1 MLKALRYLKPFWL
14 SVVAIICLVFGQVQ
28 CELALPDYM
37 SNIMTYGIQYG
48 GITSSTPQA
57 LRSSTFEHMELFMSE
72 EDISTLES
80 SYTLIHQGDTEYL
93 SEYPEVANE
102 DIYVVNDSKADLSG
116 LTEKP
121 FLIVS
126 MLGEQDMLDQMGIA
140 SEDQLYAA
148 LQAQP
153 QMIEQIQSKAEEK
166 ISGYTDANLE
176 SAEIMLLKSEY
187 SALGMDTEAIQ
198 SKYLWTEGGWML
210 LITLIGSLCAA
221 AAAYLSSR
229 TATGACR
236 NMRADVFKKVESF
249 SSEEFSHF
257 STASLITRTTNDIQ
271 QVQQV
276 LTMMLRIVLF
286 APFMGFTALFKV
298 MRYPSMVGLL
308 GWVLLI
314 IFALLIITFTVTL
327 PKFKVIQK
335 MVDRLN
341 LVTREQLDGML
352 VIRAFNN
359 QKTEEKR
366 FDDVNTDITKVNI
379 FVNRAMATIMPAMQF
394 LMSGISILII
404 WFGAKQIDL
413 GAMQIGEMMAFLQ
426 YSMQVL
432 ISFMVIAMIFIMIPR
447 SSVSAQRI
455 FQVLETE
462 PTIKDPKNPVTLPK
476 ENETIT
482 FDNVS
487 FKYPNAEANVL
498 EDISFQANPGETVA
512 FIGST
517 GSGKSTLINLLPR
530 FFDVTGGE
538 IKFGDTDIRNVTMKD
553 LRSKIGYVPQ
563 KGVLFSGTIESNLKY
578 ADENA
583 SEETIENALEVSQAK
598 EFVTQMP
605 EGIHEPIAEGGTNVS
620 GGQKQRLSI
629 ARALTK
635 NAQVYIFDD
644 TFSALDYK
652 TDAMLREALSK
663 MVDKTHATVFI
674 VAQRISSIMHA
685 DKIIVLD
692 QGRIAGMGTH
702 EELMKSCKVYQ
713 EIAYSQLSREELGQ
727 A

>member
-14 SVVAIICLVFGQVQ
+14 SVIAIICLVFGQVQ

-48 GITSSTPQA
+48 GITSSTPTA
-57 LRSSTFEHMELFMSE
+57 LRSSTFEHMKLFMSE
-72 EDISTLES
+72 EDQSILES
-80 SYTLIHQGDTEYL
+80 SYSRISMGDESYL
-93 SEYPEVANE
+93 AKYPEAANQ
-102 DIYVVNDSKADLSG
+102 DIYVVNDPKADLSG

-126 MLGEQDMLDQMGIA
+126 MLSQKDMLDQMGLS
-140 SEDQLYAA
+140 SEDQLYASLA
-148 LQAQP
+148 AQP
-153 QMIEQIQSKAEEK
+153 KMTEQIQSSAEEK
-166 ISGYTDANLE
+166 IAGYTDANLE
-176 SAEIMLLKSEY
+176 AAEIMLLKNEY
-187 SALGMDTEAIQ
+187 SALGMNADAMQ
-198 SKYLWTEGGWML
+198 SSYLWQEGGWML
-210 LITLIGSLCAA
+210 LITLLGSLCAA

-276 LTMMLRIVLF
+276 LTMLLRIVLF
-286 APFMGFTALFKV
+286 APFMGFTALLKV
-298 MRYPSMVGLL
+298 IRYPSMVGLL

-314 IFALLIITFTVTL
+314 IFALLMITFSVTL
-327 PKFKVIQK
+327 PKFKIIQK
-335 MVDRLN
+335 LVDRLN
-341 LVTREQLDGML
+341 LVTREQLSGML

-366 FDDVNTDITKVNI
+366 FDGVNTDITKVNI
-379 FVNRAMATIMPAMQF
+379 FVNRAMASIMPVMQF

-455 FQVLETE
+455 FQVLETD
-462 PTIKDPKNPVTLPK
+462 PTIVDSKNPKSLPAG
-476 ENETIT
+476 NRTIT
-482 FDNVS
+482 FDDVC
-487 FKYPNAEANVL
+487 FKYPNAEENVL
-498 EDISFQANPGETVA
+498 EHISFHADPGETVA

-517 GSGKSTLINLLPR
+517 GSGKSTLINLIPR
-530 FFDVTGGE
+530 FFDVTCGS
-538 IKFGDTDIRNVTMKD
+538 IRYGDVDIHDVTMKD
-553 LRSKIGYVPQ
+553 LRSRIGYVPQ

-583 SEETIENALEVSQAK
+583 SDAVIENALDVSQSK
-598 EFVTQMP
+598 EFVDQMP
-605 EGIHEPIAEGGTNVS
+605 DGVKEKISEGGSNVS

-635 NAQVYIFDD
+635 NAQIYIFDD

-652 TDAMLREALSK
+652 TDAQLREALAG
-663 MVDKTHATVFI
+663 MIAKTHSTVFI

-685 DKIIVLD
+685 DRIIVLD
-692 QGRIAGMGTH
+692 QGRIAGIGTH
-702 EELMKSCKVYQ
+702 DELIKNCRVYQ
-713 EIAYSQLSREELGQ
+713 EIAYSQLSREELKQ